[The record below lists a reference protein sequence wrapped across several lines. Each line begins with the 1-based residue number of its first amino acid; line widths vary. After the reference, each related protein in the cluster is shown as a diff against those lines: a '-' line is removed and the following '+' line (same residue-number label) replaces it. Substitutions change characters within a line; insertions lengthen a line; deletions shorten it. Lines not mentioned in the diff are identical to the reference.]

1 MAKTLAI
8 SLFCLTFATRYFNK
22 QIIMRKVFLT
32 MMLLAATT
40 LAWAQ
45 GASTSEKKNKSVHP
59 LTLIPKVGL
68 NYSTTSLSAWIGKGA
83 IEKPDVYG
91 LIGPVAGVEFEYG
104 LKEKLSLSA
113 ALLYSMQGRKYD
125 DLASYRA
132 AMDAGNVS
140 DMIDATISNQR
151 HHYINVPITAN
162 YYVAEGLALRLGLQL
177 GCLFYK
183 SGRQEWP
190 YDHTFSENPKHSLG
204 SSPMLFDLSIPIG
217 VSYILKDKWQ
227 FDLRYNHGLTNISS
241 SSGLIKEKNR
251 VIQFTVGYRLNLT
264 KNK

>member
-1 MAKTLAI
+1 MKKAFI
-8 SLFCLTFATRYFNK
+8 
-22 QIIMRKVFLT
+22 T
-32 MMLLAATT
+32 MMVLATAIQG
-40 LAWAQ
+40 WAQ
-45 GASTSEKKNKSVHP
+45 TDVQADVQGNVKSSNEKR
-59 LTLIPKVGL
+59 LTLIPKVGVCW
-68 NYSTTSLSAWIGKGA
+68 STVSMDSWVGKGA
-83 IEKPDVYG
+83 ISKPNVSG
-91 LIGPVAGVEFEYG
+91 MVGPVGGVEAEYMFSSRIGAG
-104 LKEKLSLSA
+104 LGVFYA
-113 ALLYSMQGRKYD
+113 MQGRKYD

-241 SSGLIKEKNR
+241 SSGIIKEKNR